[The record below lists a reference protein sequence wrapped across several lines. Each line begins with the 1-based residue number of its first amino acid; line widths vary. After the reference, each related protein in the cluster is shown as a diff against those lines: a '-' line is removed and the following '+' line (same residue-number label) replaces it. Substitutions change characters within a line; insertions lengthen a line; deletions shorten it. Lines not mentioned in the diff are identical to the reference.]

1 MFDPATAGVIVACI
15 LVFLLITGTHIG
27 VGLGI
32 SGFIGILITINERAA
47 FAQVATVPFS
57 TTNSFTLAVIPL
69 FILMGSLATQAGLTT
84 DLYRAA
90 YNWLGKISGGLA
102 MATTLASAAFGAAC
116 GSTIV
121 NAAVFTK
128 MAMPEMTK
136 FGYDKRLSAG
146 CIAASGTL
154 ASLIPPSILM
164 IIYAVITEQSV
175 ARLLVAGLVPGFLS
189 AAVYMLGI
197 FVVAKAR
204 PDLAPIP
211 DVTITK
217 RERWESLKGVWGIS
231 FLFILVIG
239 GIYMGFFVPTYAGA
253 VGAFGAFMIVAA
265 KRKLNGRLLVD
276 TFKDA
281 GITTSTIFII
291 VIGGIIFARFLT
303 YTGLVGDISEWMIA
317 LNLSPIAYLIG
328 FAILYLILGMLIDP
342 IAIMVMTLPVMFP
355 IMTSVGYDPIWL
367 GVIAIK
373 LAEISLITPPV
384 GLNVYVVRSASPV
397 KLRLEEV
404 FAGVTPFLIMDVFTL
419 ALLIAFPSIVLFLPN
434 LMG

>member
-1 MFDPATAGVIVACI
+1 
-15 LVFLLITGTHIG
+15 
-27 VGLGI
+27 
-32 SGFIGILITINERAA
+32 
-47 FAQVATVPFS
+47 
-57 TTNSFTLAVIPL
+57 
-69 FILMGSLATQAGLTT
+69 
-84 DLYRAA
+84 
-90 YNWLGKISGGLA
+90 
-102 MATTLASAAFGAAC
+102 
-116 GSTIV
+116 
-121 NAAVFTK
+121 
-128 MAMPEMTK
+128 
-136 FGYDKRLSAG
+136 
-146 CIAASGTL
+146 
-154 ASLIPPSILM
+154 
-164 IIYAVITEQSV
+164 
-175 ARLLVAGLVPGFLS
+175 
-189 AAVYMLGI
+189 MLGI
-197 FVVAKAR
+197 YFVAKAR

-211 DVTITK
+211 DVTITR
-217 RERWESLKGVWGIS
+217 REKWESLKGVWGIS

-265 KRKLNGRLLVD
+265 KRKLNGKLLVD

-317 LNLSPIAYLIG
+317 LELSPIAYLIG

-397 KLRLEEV
+397 PLRLEQV

-419 ALLIAFPSIVLFLPN
+419 ALLIAFPSIVLFLPG

>member
-1 MFDPATAGVIVACI
+1 MFDPATAGIIVACI
-15 LVFLLITGTHIG
+15 LFFLLTAGTPIG
-27 VGLGI
+27 VALGL
-32 SGFIGILITINERAA
+32 SGFIGIFITINERAA

-116 GSTIV
+116 GSTLV

-128 MAMPEMTK
+128 IAMPEMTK

-175 ARLLVAGLVPGFLS
+175 ARLLVAGLVPGFMS
-189 AAVYMLGI
+189 AAVYMVGI
-197 FVVAKAR
+197 YLAAKAR

-211 DVTITK
+211 DVTITR
-217 RERWESLKGVWGIS
+217 REKWQSLKGVWGIS
-231 FLFILVIG
+231 FLFILIIG

-265 KRKLNGRLLVD
+265 KRKLNGRLLID

-281 GITTSTIFII
+281 GITTSTIFIV

-303 YTGLVGDISEWMIA
+303 YTGLVGDISDWMLA
-317 LNLSPIAYLIG
+317 LELSPLSYLLG
-328 FAILYLILGMLIDP
+328 FALLYLLLGMLIDP

-355 IMTSVGYDPIWL
+355 IMTGVGYDPIWL

-384 GLNVYVVRSASPV
+384 GLNVYVVRSASPIS
-397 KLRLEEV
+397 LRLEEV
-404 FAGVTPFLIMDVFTL
+404 FAGVTPFLIMDLVTL
-419 ALLIAFPSIVLFLPN
+419 GLLIAFPSIILFLPS

>member
-197 FVVAKAR
+197 YFVAKAR

-211 DVTITK
+211 NVTITR

-265 KRKLNGRLLVD
+265 KRKLNGKLLVD

-317 LNLSPIAYLIG
+317 LELSPIAYLIG

-404 FAGVTPFLIMDVFTL
+404 FAGITPFLIMDVFTL
-419 ALLIAFPSIVLFLPN
+419 ALLIAFPSIVLFLPS